1 MTVTDLIKALSEFP
15 PDMDVNYMDVDY
27 GYVGIAKVEIRD
39 VPVSLF
45 GEPTIP
51 TVVVLP

>member
-1 MTVTDLIKALSEFP
+1 MTVAELIAELSEFP
-15 PDMDVNYMDVDY
+15 PDMDVNYTDVDY
-27 GYVGIAKVEIRD
+27 GYVGIAKVELHN

-51 TVVVLP
+51 AVVVLP